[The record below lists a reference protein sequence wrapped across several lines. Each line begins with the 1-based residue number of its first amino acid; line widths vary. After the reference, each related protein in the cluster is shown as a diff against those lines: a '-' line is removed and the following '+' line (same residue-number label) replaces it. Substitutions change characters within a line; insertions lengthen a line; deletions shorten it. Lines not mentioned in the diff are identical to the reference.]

1 MSIIEVP
8 SNIFHYSSFLVD
20 NAILP
25 VFCADYQGHQNAVGD
40 KVFEQFLKLSSA
52 VQVTEGTINVYYFFF
67 YILYFPP
74 KICYINIII
83 LFYYRIKQFW
93 LDPIPTC

>member
-25 VFCADYQGHQNAVGD
+25 VFCADSQGHQNAVGD
-40 KVFEQFLKLSSA
+40 KIFEQFLKLSSA
-52 VQVTEGTINVYYFFF
+52 VQVTEGTINVYYFFSIF
-67 YILYFPP
+67 YIFLP
-74 KICYINIII
+74 KYVI
-83 LFYYRIKQFW
+83 LILSFYSTIE
-93 LDPIPTC
+93 